1 MVMIKK
7 IVLTILL
14 IVVVFHIGWYAVSH
28 KVQNE
33 KLPDEASV
41 QAAFEKSLADGKIII
56 DRNSFAEIFIEANGV
71 KLHLDVFAIG
81 ENAPTV
87 VFIPGTSVYAKFYIE
102 FMYEMYRQGFN
113 VVGFDP
119 RGHGLS
125 SGLRGDYTIQ
135 EIVDDTLAVVRYARE
150 RFGGK
155 GKVAVVGS
163 SQGGIVAFYAAAMDD
178 SLAAAVCHNL
188 ADLNGRDNLI
198 LSQLRPP
205 VFLVPLA
212 GFLADLY
219 QKYSIPVFLYLDL
232 TREHSR
238 NGTDAKTLIKSNPV
252 TVKWITIR
260 ALGSLMRTDL
270 AKPVEA
276 IKVPIML
283 VHAENDSIF
292 PQSYVENIFNRLT
305 SEKEYLFFKNTE
317 HLVMT
322 NNVDEAVPP
331 IVTWL
336 KKVM

>member
-1 MVMIKK
+1 MIKK
-7 IVLTILL
+7 IVLAILL
-14 IVVVFHIGWYAVSH
+14 VVVVFHIGWYAVSH

-41 QAAFEKSLADGKIII
+41 QAAFEKLLADEKIMI
-56 DRNSFAEIFIEANGV
+56 DRNSFTETFIEANGV
-71 KLHLDVFAIG
+71 KLHLDVFTVG
-81 ENAPTV
+81 ESAPTV

-102 FMYEMYRQGFN
+102 LMYKLYRHGFN

-135 EIVDDTLAVVRYARE
+135 EIVEDTLAVVKYARE

-155 GKVAVVGS
+155 VAVAGS
-163 SQGGIVAFYAAAMDD
+163 SQGGIVAFYAAALDD

-205 VFLVPLA
+205 VFMVPLA
-212 GFLADLY
+212 GFLAGLY
-219 QKYSIPVFLYLDL
+219 QSYSVPVFLYLDL
-232 TREHSR
+232 TKEHSK

-260 ALGSLMRTDL
+260 ALGSLLQTDL
-270 AKPVEA
+270 ARPVEK
-276 IKVPIML
+276 ITVPVMI
-283 VHAENDSIF
+283 VHSENDSIF
-292 PQSYVENIFNRLT
+292 PRNYVEDIFNRLT
-305 SEKEYLFFKNTE
+305 CRKEYLYFEDKE

-322 NNVDEAVPP
+322 NDVDEVVPP
-331 IVTWL
+331 IAAWL
-336 KKVM
+336 KKIM